1 MKVYTNSQ
9 HRICAVYSTTDLYLT
24 ELILPDNIF
33 SPDITED
40 LIKCYSCQ
48 IDDSGNYTIQLLV
61 PPDMAEQI
69 NQTGIQR
76 KRDQELMADQLETIV
91 DNDYRLSTLEL
102 GLK

>member
-1 MKVYTNSQ
+1 MKIYVNNQ
-9 HRICAVYSTTDLYLT
+9 NRICAINDSIDVSLT
-24 ELILPDNIF
+24 KLELPDNVF

-48 IDDSGNYTIQLLV
+48 IDESGNYTIQLLV

>member
-1 MKVYTNSQ
+1 MRVYVNSQ
-9 HRICAVYSTTDLYLT
+9 NRICATDT
-24 ELILPDNIF
+24 SFNPDLIKLEIPDNIF
-33 SPDITED
+33 ATNITQD

-48 IDDSGNYTIQLLV
+48 IDESGNYTIQLLI